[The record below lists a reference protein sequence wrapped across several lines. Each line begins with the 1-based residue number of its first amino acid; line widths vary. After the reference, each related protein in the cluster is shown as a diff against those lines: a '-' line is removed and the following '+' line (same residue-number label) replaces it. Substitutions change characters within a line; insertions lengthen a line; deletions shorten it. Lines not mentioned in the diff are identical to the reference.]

1 VAEPVGVG
9 GSRSLMSETA
19 GKTALKWHY
28 PMFRKKSRVAG
39 HIPEIRNSH
48 GKPKVADNNEIQ

>member
-1 VAEPVGVG
+1 
-9 GSRSLMSETA
+9 
-19 GKTALKWHY
+19 
-28 PMFRKKSRVAG
+28 MFRKKSRVAG